1 MLFNLLNLK
10 KRLNMTK
17 YLPHNIETVRK
28 FIYNEH
34 IHKITVNFSQSNEV
48 IPFTSYVEKTVDED
62 TTFTW
67 YHLVIKLDIPKGGSV
82 KVSLNHP
89 HDPLGITTFDNMKF
103 VAETCLENLIPELM
117 KKNVEPI
124 KQFL

>member
-1 MLFNLLNLK
+1 MS
-10 KRLNMTK
+10 K
-17 YLPHNIETVRK
+17 YLPHNNETIMK
-28 FIYNEH
+28 FIYNDH

-48 IPFTSYVEKTVDED
+48 IPFTSHVEKTVDEH

-117 KKNVEPI
+117 KKNVNPI
-124 KQFL
+124 KEFLSTQ

>member
-1 MLFNLLNLK
+1 MS
-10 KRLNMTK
+10 R
-17 YLPHNIETVRK
+17 YLPHNSDTIRK
-28 FIYNEH
+28 FIYNDH
-34 IHKITVNFSQSNEV
+34 IRKITVNFSESNEV
-48 IPFTSYVEKTVDED
+48 IPFTSHVEKTVDEE

-117 KKNVEPI
+117 KKNVNPI
-124 KQFL
+124 KEFLSTQ